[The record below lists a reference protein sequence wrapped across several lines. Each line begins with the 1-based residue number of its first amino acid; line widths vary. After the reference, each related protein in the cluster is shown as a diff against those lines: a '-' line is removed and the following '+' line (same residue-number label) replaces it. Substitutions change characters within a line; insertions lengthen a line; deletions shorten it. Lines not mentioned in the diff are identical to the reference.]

1 MKTLEPLYA
10 LACILALTGALAGCA
25 TDRSSGGKM
34 MDGKITADVQAV
46 INRHS
51 DLGPPNAVRVQTID
65 HVVYLSGEVSD
76 GNMKQTAESIA
87 LHSPGVTRVVN
98 NIAVAH

>member
-34 MDGKITADVQAV
+34 MDVKITADVQAV
-46 INRHS
+46 INQHS
-51 DLGPPNAVRVQTID
+51 DLGPPNAVRVQTLD

-87 LHSPGVTRVVN
+87 LQSPGVTRVVN
-98 NIAVAH
+98 NISVAH